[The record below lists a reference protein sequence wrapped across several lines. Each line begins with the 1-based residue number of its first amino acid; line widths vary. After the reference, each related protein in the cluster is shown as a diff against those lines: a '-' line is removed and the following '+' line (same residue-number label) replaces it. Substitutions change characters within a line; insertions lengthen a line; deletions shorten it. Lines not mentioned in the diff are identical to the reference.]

1 MVKTLKEFI
10 LNTTQL
16 ANTGKE
22 YSIKI
27 FYTDNKKTV
36 VAKLVGIRHTDSDAI
51 EYTIEKNNQVLFGFC
66 FEIKD
71 VESEAQMRYFI
82 RSNLLQ
88 LGWKRIGTRDNK
100 I

>member
-16 ANTGKE
+16 TNTGKE

-27 FYTDNKKTV
+27 FYTNSKKTV
-36 VAKLVGIRHTDSDAI
+36 SGKLVGVRNVDSEFI
-51 EYTIEKNNQVLFGFC
+51 EYTIEKNKRVVHGMTMYIQEIESVAQV
-66 FEIKD
+66 
-71 VESEAQMRYFI
+71 RY
-82 RSNLLQ
+82 SLKTYLLQ
-88 LGWKRIGTRDNK
+88 SGWEAIGTRDNK

>member
-16 ANTGKE
+16 VNTDKE

-27 FYTDNKKTV
+27 FTTNDKKTV
-36 VAKLVGIRHTDSDAI
+36 VAKLVGVRHVDSDTI
-51 EYTIEKNNQVLFGFC
+51 EYTIEKNNTVLYGFM
-66 FEIKD
+66 FDIKD
-71 VESEAQMRYFI
+71 IENESQIRYFI
-82 RSNLLQ
+82 RSNLIN
-88 LGWKRIGTRDNK
+88 LGWKAIGTRDNK

>member
-1 MVKTLKEFI
+1 MTKTLKEFI

-27 FYTDNKKTV
+27 FYTNNKKTV
-36 VAKLVGIRHTDSDAI
+36 SGKLVGVRNVDSDVI
-51 EYTIEKNNQVLFGFC
+51 EYTIEKNNRVVHGMTMHIQD
-66 FEIKD
+66 I
-71 VESEAQMRYFI
+71 ESEAQVRY
-82 RSNLLQ
+82 SLKTYLLQ
-88 LGWKRIGTRDNK
+88 SGWKTIGTRDNK

>member
-16 ANTGKE
+16 ANTDKE

-27 FYTDNKKTV
+27 FSTNDKKTV
-36 VAKLVGIRHTDSDAI
+36 VAKLVGVRRTDSDVI
-51 EYTIEKNNQVLFGFC
+51 EYTIEKNNATLYGFY

-71 VESEAQMRYFI
+71 VENESQMRYFI
-82 RSNLLQ
+82 RASLIN
-88 LGWKRIGTRDNK
+88 LGWKAIGTRDNK